1 MYEIDIV
8 IMDWYGINIY
18 GIIFDIF
25 FLDLKLMLYLS
36 KINLVIGYF
45 LMNFLKLKY

>member
-25 FLDLKLMLYLS
+25 FFRFKVD
-36 KINLVIGYF
+36 VIF
-45 LMNFLKLKY
+45 E